1 MALKTYFSKST
12 FSLLFIIAIIVVI
25 VAAKKLIN
33 HDVVLVNVA
42 KAKTLVQDSTVKI
55 LDVRT
60 PQEFSQGHIKGAQL
74 IPVYD
79 LSSRIQDLAQFKN
92 RPILV
97 YCHSGNRSTTA
108 SRILKKN
115 GFTKINNLQGGI
127 RAWSND
133 GNETVKGD

>member
-1 MALKTYFSKST
+1 MDLQAAFGKST
-12 FSLLFIIAIIVVI
+12 LSLLVIIAIIIVV
-25 VAAKKLIN
+25 VAAGKIIN
-33 HDVVLVNVA
+33 HDVTLANVA
-42 KAKTLVQDSTVKI
+42 KAKALIQDSTVKI

-79 LSSRIQDLAQFKN
+79 LSNRIQELAPFKD

-115 GFTKINNLQGGI
+115 GFTKIFNLQGGI
-127 RAWSND
+127 TAWNSG
-133 GNETVKGD
+133 GNKTVKGD